1 MLAGAIADY
10 TWSGFHTY
18 SARMLARLPAFLI
31 VLALAWITVRLAEKH
46 SPVQHFQDTLP
57 NERNVNREGPRNRAP
72 QRVTRHHAGN
82 EKSSQQQNC
91 RLD

>member
-31 VLALAWITVRLAEKH
+31 VLALAWITVRLDEKN
-46 SPVQHFQDTLP
+46 SPVQHFQDALP
-57 NERNVNREGPRNRAP
+57 NDRNVNRGGSRNRAP
-72 QRVTRHHAGN
+72 QRVM
-82 EKSSQQQNC
+82 
-91 RLD
+91 RLHDGA